1 MGEST
6 GSKTLPTGVT
16 DRNGTI
22 RIWWMWQKKRQW
34 ETLEKFPATERGYA
48 AASVIRNRL
57 AEHAKW
63 GTLTNDIINE
73 LCGNDDAPKS
83 TPTFLDYARLYLKQ
97 STVGKSTLRE
107 YAKSLDKYWIP
118 PWYQREIHTI
128 TAKEVRTAIAD
139 INWPTDKTR
148 NNNLTPLRGV
158 FAIAL
163 DDEVITTNPV
173 DKIKNTKHQSPPP
186 DPFSRDEMARL
197 LHWLRDEHGKSAPV
211 YWLYFE
217 IAFWT
222 GMRTGELLA
231 LTWHDID
238 FNNGLIKVSK
248 VMSDGEVVNRTKTVE
263 YREVFFNSRS
273 EEALKRLKRIKSPV
287 SDRLFMSPRFI
298 NAAWQTDKTPR
309 RTLTEAMRATGIRH
323 RATYTTRHTFITNC
337 LTDGLNIYFV
347 AKQTGHSVRTL
358 ETRYARWID
367 VSKARSEIAKLDVG
381 KG

>member
-1 MGEST
+1 
-6 GSKTLPTGVT
+6 
-16 DRNGTI
+16 
-22 RIWWMWQKKRQW
+22 MWHKKRQW
-34 ETLEKFPATERGYA
+34 QTLEKIPATERGYA
-48 AASVIRNRL
+48 AASAIRNRL
-57 AEHAKW
+57 AEQAKW
-63 GTLTNDIINE
+63 GTLTEDIINE
-73 LCGNDDAPKS
+73 LCGNDEAPKS
-83 TPTFLDYARLYLKQ
+83 TPIFLDYARLYLKQ
-97 STVGKSTLRE
+97 STVAKSTLRE

-118 PWYQREIHTI
+118 LWYQREIHTI

-139 INWPTDKTR
+139 VDWTTDKTR

-186 DPFSRDEMARL
+186 DPFSRDEMERL
-197 LHWLRDEHGKSAPV
+197 LSWLHDKHIETAPV

-217 IAFWT
+217 VAFWT

-231 LTWHDID
+231 LTWSDID
-238 FNNGLIKVSK
+238 FDNGLIKVSK
-248 VMSDGEVVNRTKTVE
+248 VMSDGEVVNRTKTAE
-263 YREVFFNSRS
+263 YREVFFNNRS
-273 EEALKRLKRIKSPV
+273 EDALKRLKRIKSLV

-309 RTLTEAMRATGIRH
+309 RALTEAMKATGIRH

-381 KG
+381 KA